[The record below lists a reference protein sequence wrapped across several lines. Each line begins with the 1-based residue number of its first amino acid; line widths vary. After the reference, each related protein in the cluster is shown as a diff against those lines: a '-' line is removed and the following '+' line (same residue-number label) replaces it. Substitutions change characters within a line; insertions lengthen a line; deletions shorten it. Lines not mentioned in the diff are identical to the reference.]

1 VAGENLIGGIYKDVE
16 AANAGIPELQKQ
28 IASLQSER
36 DTVRNELTAAKT
48 PRQPAFKDDSG
59 MMEHFK
65 AKNVNLAEI
74 GTKIIGDKFDPNDM
88 KAIGE
93 AIKEADPEWLGK
105 TFAQLHRHRTLT
117 TIESGQ
123 QKVMKEIGGEANLKK
138 MIEWQDKNGTPEQK
152 AAWAQE
158 WHGLDDKARQSA
170 AERLAGRFALKGGGT
185 SSGASETSTV
195 ASGGGG
201 GDKGGFANRN
211 EWLVAKN
218 ASRAKHG
225 SDYLKLDTEFS
236 QRYASTPNEVRATF
250 TT

>member
-1 VAGENLIGGIYKDVE
+1 MAGENLIGGIYKDVE

-28 IASLQSER
+28 IATLQSER
-36 DTVRNELTAAKT
+36 DTVRNELTAARAPK
-48 PRQPAFKDDSG
+48 PPAFKDDPG

-74 GTKIIGDKFDPNDM
+74 GTKIISDKFEPSDM

-105 TFAQLHRHRTLT
+105 TFATLHRHRTLT
-117 TIESGQ
+117 TIEAGQ

-138 MIEWQDKNGTPEQK
+138 MIEWQEKNGTAADK

-158 WHGLDDKARQSA
+158 WHGLDDKARQAA
-170 AERLAGRFALKGGGT
+170 AERLAGRFALKSGGT
-185 SSGASETSTV
+185 PSGATETTSTSTP
-195 ASGGGG
+195 AGGS
-201 GDKGGFANRN
+201 KGGFASRN
-211 EWLVAKN
+211 EWLIAKN
-218 ASRAKHG
+218 ASMAKHG
-225 SDYLKLDTEFS
+225 RNYLSLDTEFS
-236 QRYASTPNEVRATF
+236 QRYAETPNDVRATF